1 MSKLNSELYNKQV
14 RRNNK
19 YKNVVDLLCFA
30 NINGKK
36 AAEYK
41 IFDNIKD
48 LIVFAAMVGKKFE
61 KTEEVES
68 KNNTSIVLGTFSG
81 SGSTKNSRVDQ
92 HNIIFM
98 FGLLI
103 HKDMKYLRDENI
115 GECISLFEKYS
126 NGGLS
131 IIHDWLNQ
139 ATWRVDILIEKISD
153 HLPLDTVGLDLDEN
167 PFS

>member
-19 YKNVVDLLCFA
+19 YKNVIDLLYHGSLDG
-30 NINGKK
+30 NKK
-36 AAEYK
+36 SGNK
-41 IFDNIKD
+41 VFDNIKD
-48 LIVFAAMVGKKFE
+48 LIIFAAMIGKKYE
-61 KTEEVES
+61 KTENVDT
-68 KNNTSIVLGTFSG
+68 KNNTPIILGTFSG

-103 HKDMKYLRDENI
+103 NKDMKYLKDEHV
-115 GECISLFEKYS
+115 GECIDLFEKYS

-131 IIHDWLNQ
+131 IIQDWLIQ
-139 ATWRVDILIEKISD
+139 STWNIDIIIDKISEQFPKD
-153 HLPLDTVGLDLDEN
+153 DVGIDISDN
-167 PFS
+167 PF